1 MALRRNCGRLESRE
15 AAKGVTT
22 PTYTLEVHTSTKL
35 PKGIDRPSYQVIVT
49 PTSSIDNCRQL
60 LEEFSNLIGRTGLL
74 AHCSL
79 FNLAPTG
86 PETHLFPTIPDFLID
101 LYPLPKQKNMVNI
114 AGRSRGCSTSRRRRV
129 KCDKKRPICNRCE
142 RLGFEC
148 SGPKG
153 VAFIDHRKSL
163 KSLRSGKG

>member
-1 MALRRNCGRLESRE
+1 MEDLSRGRRPRE
-15 AAKGVTT
+15 TRR
-22 PTYTLEVHTSTKL
+22 PLIHLEVHTSTKL

-79 FNLAPTG
+79 FSLEPTG

-129 KCDKKRPICNRCE
+129 KCGTYGDALRS
-142 RLGFEC
+142 L
-148 SGPKG
+148 
-153 VAFIDHRKSL
+153 DKSL
-163 KSLRSGKG
+163 D